1 VVRKVQRKKKWKKK
15 TEREQRVGPVEEIR
29 VERAEELPPKAPSRE
44 V

>member
-1 VVRKVQRKKKWKKK
+1 VVRKVQRKKKWKK

-29 VERAEELPPKAPSRE
+29 VERAEELPPKAPSME